1 MKRLS
6 NNLWQLSLALP
17 CMMLAMGCEQEAESN
32 EPVELQIAPV
42 VAVTRSAIEGG
53 IQNNNKMQNVAVYAT
68 GTDYTAQKGNNYAI
82 YAQSSGTWTNSNA
95 EKIYLTNEAATI
107 YAYYPTDTKYNT
119 DLKIPV
125 SILEGTEAT
134 TITAVD
140 NAGQSST
147 AIASADGE
155 VDCMW
160 ATSVGNVTNKSNQS
174 GNGVELSMNHA
185 LSMVSF
191 RVCKGD
197 TYKGSGVLTKIV
209 MKDATDPGTTLD
221 KGTNPMMEITTG
233 NITPGAAQDA
243 TYTRTILSGYTLPT
257 SADDAKKFSILVL
270 PTTASIGDN
279 NIEATFKIDNAD
291 YSVKLTAPKD
301 NNGKW
306 LAGKNNLYTINL
318 SGTGLTIQKV
328 EVAVWQEV
336 TGGTLEIK

>member
-6 NNLWQLSLALP
+6 NNLWHLSLALP
-17 CMMLAMGCEQEAESN
+17 CMMLAMGCEQEAENN

-53 IQNNNKMQNVAVYAT
+53 TQNNNKMQSVAVYAT
-68 GTDYTAQKGNNYAI
+68 GTDYTAEKSNNYAI
-82 YAQSSGTWTNSNA
+82 YTQSSGTWTNNNT

-107 YAYYPTDTKYNT
+107 YAYYPTDTRYDAN
-119 DLKIPV
+119 LKIPV
-125 SILEGTEAT
+125 TLLEGTEAT

-160 ATSVGNVTNKSNQS
+160 ATSVGSVTNKSNQS
-174 GNGVELSMNHA
+174 NGVTLSMNHA

-209 MKDATDPGTTLD
+209 MKDINSSGTTLD

-233 NITPGAAQDA
+233 NITTGAAQDA
-243 TYTRTILSGYTLPT
+243 TYTRTIQNSYTLPT
-257 SADDAKKFSILVL
+257 AANDAKKFSILVL
-270 PTTASIGDN
+270 PTTASIGSDK
-279 NIEATFKIDNAD
+279 IEATFTIDNAD
-291 YSVKLTAPKD
+291 YSVKLTAPSD
-301 NNGKW
+301 NEGKW

-318 SGTGLTIQKV
+318 SGTGLAIQKV
-328 EVAVWQEV
+328 EVAAWQEV
-336 TGGTLEIK
+336 AGGTLEIK